1 MEVVS
6 YPSWFTLVELS
17 KDVYDEVLASCI
29 TIRGE
34 NGTDIFRPYS
44 RLNSFRGVQI
54 CPYPSLDIEHPI
66 PYPYSNT
73 QIAYL

>member
-6 YPSWFTLVELS
+6 YPSQFTLVELS

-34 NGTDIFRPYS
+34 NGTDIF
-44 RLNSFRGVQI
+44 
-54 CPYPSLDIEHPI
+54 
-66 PYPYSNT
+66 
-73 QIAYL
+73 